1 MDLIKLS
8 ASSLEQSLAH
18 ERDVTRD
25 PRPVFDS
32 PQIMEYWNL
41 ALVKLSC
48 DKSWAQSVAR
58 KYQCKKLAGILTF
71 GVKKAL
77 F

>member
-1 MDLIKLS
+1 MDLIKLR

-18 ERDVTRD
+18 ARDLTRD

-32 PQIMEYWNL
+32 PQIMEYLSL

-48 DKSWAQSVAR
+48 HKSWAQSVAH
-58 KYQCKKLAGILTF
+58 KYQCKNSQVFLYL
-71 GVKKAL
+71 V
-77 F
+77 